1 MRSQQKVMILSPKST
16 MCRLSNIHQNGPQN
30 KSITFKVNIE
40 SRVYKRILLTR
51 CITSEGLD
59 KPIKWREAIFSII
72 FICFAASADDI
83 SLYFHYFYDKMI
95 LLFTLL
101 LHLCIN
107 QRLII
112 GSFHRFDRIWLTLF
126 ISSFRCGLTDRK
138 LFITSQS
145 S

>member
-1 MRSQQKVMILSPKST
+1 MSRQHDQVDDQYPYFYASPWNRFCGS
-16 MCRLSNIHQNGPQN
+16 
-30 KSITFKVNIE
+30 F
-40 SRVYKRILLTR
+40 
-51 CITSEGLD
+51 
-59 KPIKWREAIFSII
+59 REAIFSII
-72 FICFAASADDI
+72 FICFATSADDI